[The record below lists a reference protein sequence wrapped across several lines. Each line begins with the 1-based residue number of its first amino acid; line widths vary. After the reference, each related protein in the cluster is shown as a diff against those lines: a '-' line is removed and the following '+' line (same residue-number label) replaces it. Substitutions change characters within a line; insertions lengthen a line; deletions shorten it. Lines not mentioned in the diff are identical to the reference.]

1 MIIWIASYPKSGN
14 TWVRG
19 LLSSYLYSDD
29 GSFNFNLLKKIQQ
42 FPDKNHF
49 KYFIKDFSDIKKI
62 SSYWIAAQDR
72 INLFNENKT
81 TFFKTHSALCAFDN
95 NLFTNKNN
103 TQAVIYV
110 VRDPRN
116 VITSISN
123 YYSMSIEESYSFII
137 NKNKIISEAEWGG
150 KNFGISTAL
159 GSWALHYKSWE
170 QIKFAPILIIKY
182 EDLIKDTKNLLIEI
196 INFLNKFMY
205 IKIDNQKIVN
215 TVESCSFDNLAKRE
229 KAEGFFEAAWSKK
242 KEKINFFHLGKK
254 NDWKNLL
261 SEEIENKIRT
271 TFHKEMKELNYI

>member
-1 MIIWIASYPKSGN
+1 
-14 TWVRG
+14 
-19 LLSSYLYSDD
+19 
-29 GSFNFNLLKKIQQ
+29 
-42 FPDKNHF
+42 
-49 KYFIKDFSDIKKI
+49 
-62 SSYWIAAQDR
+62 
-72 INLFNENKT
+72 
-81 TFFKTHSALCAFDN
+81 
-95 NLFTNKNN
+95 
-103 TQAVIYV
+103 
-110 VRDPRN
+110 
-116 VITSISN
+116 
-123 YYSMSIEESYSFII
+123 MSIEESYSFII

-182 EDLIKDTKNLLIEI
+182 EDLIKDTKNSLIEI

-205 IKIDNQKIVN
+205 IKIDNQKIIN

-261 SEEIENKIRT
+261 DDKVRKEIENK
-271 TFHKEMKELNYI
+271 FEQEMIELGYSS

>member
-29 GSFNFNLLKKIQQ
+29 GSFNFSLLKKIQQ

-123 YYSMSIEESYSFII
+123 HYSLDIEQSYTFISS
-137 NKNKIISEAEWGG
+137 KDKIISEDKWGS
-150 KNFGISTAL
+150 KNFGTGVML
-159 GSWALHYKSWE
+159 GSWSDHYNSWKN
-170 QIKFAPILIIKY
+170 IKFAPIIIIKY
-182 EDLIKDTKNLLIEI
+182 ENLINNTKDSLVRI
-196 INFLNKFMY
+196 INFLP
-205 IKIDNQKIVN
+205 I
-215 TVESCSFDNLAKRE
+215 L
-229 KAEGFFEAAWSKK
+229 
-242 KEKINFFHLGKK
+242 
-254 NDWKNLL
+254 
-261 SEEIENKIRT
+261 
-271 TFHKEMKELNYI
+271 